1 VAARLVREQPPP
13 IEKLLKPFQRF
24 QKTGASGG
32 IALLVA
38 TVIAL
43 IWANSPWGDVYE
55 QWLHVHI
62 TFGFGDFVVDKSLQH
77 WINDGL
83 MVVFFFVV
91 GLEIKR
97 ELLVGEL
104 ASPGKAMLPMLAAL
118 GGIIGP
124 AVIYVAI
131 NWGSDDLR
139 GWGVPVATDIAFAI
153 GVLSLLGSRIPIG
166 LKVFLTALAIVD
178 DIAAVLII
186 AVFYTEDISLVAL
199 MVGGGFFAAM
209 IAANVLGVRQPLVY
223 LLLGI
228 GMWFGF
234 DESGVHATV
243 AGVISAFAIPASMRI
258 DEAEFMRK
266 AETNLDRFKDAEN
279 EANIIVHNERRQS
292 AVHALEQACEQVQPP
307 LLRLEHM
314 LLPWVAF
321 FIMPV
326 FALANAGVSV
336 GRSFI
341 DALLD
346 PVAIGIGLGL
356 VLGKQLGIMLASFLC
371 VKLGF
376 SVLPRGCTWRHIYGA
391 ACLAGIGFTMSL
403 FIAALAFDPEQQLPV
418 AKVGILSGSLLA
430 GVIGLLVLRFVAPK
444 TTAPSGQAGG
454 GQSGSSTM
462 VSPSG

>member
-1 VAARLVREQPPP
+1 
-13 IEKLLKPFQRF
+13 
-24 QKTGASGG
+24 
-32 IALLVA
+32 
-38 TVIAL
+38 
-43 IWANSPWGDVYE
+43 
-55 QWLHVHI
+55 
-62 TFGFGDFVVDKSLQH
+62 
-77 WINDGL
+77 
-83 MVVFFFVV
+83 
-91 GLEIKR
+91 
-97 ELLVGEL
+97 
-104 ASPGKAMLPMLAAL
+104 
-118 GGIIGP
+118 
-124 AVIYVAI
+124 
-131 NWGSDDLR
+131 
-139 GWGVPVATDIAFAI
+139 
-153 GVLSLLGSRIPIG
+153 
-166 LKVFLTALAIVD
+166 
-178 DIAAVLII
+178 
-186 AVFYTEDISLVAL
+186 
-199 MVGGGFFAAM
+199 
-209 IAANVLGVRQPLVY
+209 
-223 LLLGI
+223 
-228 GMWFGF
+228 
-234 DESGVHATV
+234 
-243 AGVISAFAIPASMRI
+243 
-258 DEAEFMRK
+258 
-266 AETNLDRFKDAEN
+266 
-279 EANIIVHNERRQS
+279 
-292 AVHALEQACEQVQPP
+292 
-307 LLRLEHM
+307 M